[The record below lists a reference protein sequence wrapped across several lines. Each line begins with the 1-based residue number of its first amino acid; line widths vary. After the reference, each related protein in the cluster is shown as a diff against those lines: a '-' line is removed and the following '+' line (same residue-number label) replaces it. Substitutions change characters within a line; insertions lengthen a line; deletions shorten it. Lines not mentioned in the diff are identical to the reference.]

1 MLVPIREIKW
11 TINNSKIKYYAD
23 VSLLRNRKTT
33 DFFST
38 HKHMESAETKV
49 NLHDVFAYFY
59 KQDKFKQKHIQNLTW
74 LSI

>member
-1 MLVPIREIKW
+1 M
-11 TINNSKIKYYAD
+11 
-23 VSLLRNRKTT
+23 LRNRKTT
-33 DFFST
+33 DFFFST

-49 NLHDVFAYFY
+49 NLHDVFVYFY